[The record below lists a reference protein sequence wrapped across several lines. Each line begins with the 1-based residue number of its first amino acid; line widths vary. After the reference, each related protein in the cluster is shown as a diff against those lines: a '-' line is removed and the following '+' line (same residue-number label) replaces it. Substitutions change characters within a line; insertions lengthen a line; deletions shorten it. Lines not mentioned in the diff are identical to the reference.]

1 MFRKTK
7 ILFTSLIL
15 AAVATTAFGDVLP
28 DEQFPLPQPPV
39 RAGGY
44 TGLYLDDTTNFTGF
58 PSSLIGLQSTNGRQT
73 AAWTC
78 SSLADAACS
87 QAQYYQ
93 YLSYLSPCLTDL
105 DVNCLEG
112 ISATLPSGVIEK
124 ATLVRKFPEF
134 FAAPFKGDVAKNLPD
149 SGSPSLW
156 QFPTL
161 KHKGGN
167 LFLVTPNF
175 SDWNYRANVSSAAV
189 LSAGIYPVGLAQ
201 GSYPVPSTTAGY
213 NSNGYMVSTRES
225 TPECAMTDGS
235 NCAQIYP
242 FPENTRF
249 SISLRTNMLVRGFLH
264 GRIDDPNIS
273 YAKDSSGIVHLTVE
287 AAPVTVP
294 IFGAWAKNTDLPV
307 ALNSYLDL
315 QSMGGRFFFADGS
328 GTRAGTALLRDGRN
342 TGYTQQSL
350 NEFTMWLPVAQDK
363 SYAVKSVWGFKTLQD
378 QGGTSPCYTGTQ
390 SLSGMVTTN
399 ATMYEASPPTFNT
412 QTQSLDYKVASPH
425 FDKTTGINTGKYSL
439 LLNSSVARC
448 LYQFTNAPVKATIS
462 ILSGDGSS
470 QVATTVVNEKD
481 GWLHLQ
487 ANGFTYSS
495 PTITV
500 KLSQEA
506 PPAPVITPTP
516 TATPVVTPT
525 SEPTPTAA
533 PIVQPAAPS
542 PQPTVAAKKVT
553 ITCVKGKTT
562 KIVTAVKPICPTG
575 YKKK

>member
-58 PSSLIGLQSTNGRQT
+58 PSSLLGIDDVNGKPV
-73 AAWTC
+73 AWTC
-78 SSLADAACS
+78 TSLTDPACS
-87 QAQYYQ
+87 KANHYQ
-93 YLSYLSPCLTDL
+93 YLSYLSPCSSDADT
-105 DVNCLEG
+105 NCLEG
-112 ISATLPSGVIEK
+112 ISATTPSGVVEK
-124 ATLVRKFPEF
+124 ATLVRKFPESF
-134 FAAPFKGDVAKNLPD
+134 GVPFKGDSLRNLPD

-156 QFPTL
+156 QFPSV
-161 KHKGGN
+161 KHSGGN
-167 LFLVTPNF
+167 LFLATPNF
-175 SDWNYRANVSSAAV
+175 SDWYYRSMIRTPAT
-189 LSAGIYPVGLAQ
+189 LSAGIYPVSLLPG
-201 GSYPVPSTTAGY
+201 GYPVPITEPSTNLPNNA
-213 NSNGYMVSTRES
+213 VSTRES
-225 TPECAMTDGS
+225 TPDCAMADGS
-235 NCAQIYP
+235 NCAKIYP

-249 SISLRTNMLVRGFLH
+249 SMSIRTNMLVRGFLH

-294 IFGAWAKNTDLPV
+294 VFGVWAKNSDLPA
-307 ALNSYLDL
+307 ALNNYLDL
-315 QSMGGRFFFADGS
+315 QTMGGRFYYTDGS
-328 GTRAGTALLRDGRN
+328 GNRAGTALLRDGRN

-350 NEFTMWLPVAQDK
+350 NEFTMWLPIAQDK
-363 SYAVKSVWGFKTLQD
+363 AYAMKSVWGFKTLQE
-378 QGGTSPCYTGTQ
+378 QGTTSSCYTGTD
-390 SLSGMVTTN
+390 SLAGIVTTN

-439 LLNSSVARC
+439 LLSSSVARC

-506 PPAPVITPTP
+506 PPAPVVTPTP
-516 TATPVVTPT
+516 TATPAVTPT
-525 SEPTPTAA
+525 PEPTASTAPTT
-533 PIVQPAAPS
+533 QPAIPT
-542 PQPTVAAKKVT
+542 PKPTVVSKKIT
-553 ITCVKGKTT
+553 ITCIKGKTLKT
-562 KIVTAVKPICPTG
+562 VTAVKPICPKG
-575 YKKK
+575 YLKK